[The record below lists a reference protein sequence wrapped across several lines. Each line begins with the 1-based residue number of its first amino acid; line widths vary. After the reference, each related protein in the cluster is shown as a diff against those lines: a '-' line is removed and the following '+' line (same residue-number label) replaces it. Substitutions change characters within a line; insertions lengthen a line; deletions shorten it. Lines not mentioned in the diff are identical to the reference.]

1 MPAMSFPYLT
11 DVLHALGLPLT
22 VPIPMFGLFVGIA
35 FFTGK
40 WIAGIEA
47 RRLMPGSD
55 PELMSN
61 ACLIAFLTG
70 ILGARLFHVLEYPRE
85 FVANPAAMLLSTG
98 GFTIFGGL
106 IVGAL
111 SASWY
116 ARRKGAPIWVMLDA
130 AAPGLMIAYAIGRIG
145 CQISGDG
152 DWGIAVAGPAP
163 AWLPDWLWAQTYEGN
178 IARVDIPPP
187 GVYPTPI
194 YETLMSAVA
203 FAVLWRIRKHA
214 HAPGWMF
221 GVYLLLAGIER
232 FAIEL
237 IRVNTTYSLFGL
249 EVTQAQLI
257 ATAFMVAGAM
267 LMWRRAAP
275 RPLSV
280 PARDPAR

>member
-1 MPAMSFPYLT
+1 MAFPYLT
-11 DVLHALGLPLT
+11 DVLHALGVQISVPL
-22 VPIPMFGLFVGIA
+22 PMFGLFVGIA

-40 WIAGIEA
+40 WLAGVEA

-61 ACLIAFLTG
+61 ACLTAFLAG
-70 ILGARLFHVLEYPRE
+70 IVGARLFHVLEYPRE
-85 FVANPAAMLLSTG
+85 FIADPAAMLLSTG

-111 SASWY
+111 AAAWY
-116 ARRKGAPIWVMLDA
+116 ARSQRASIVMLLDA
-130 AAPGLMIAYAIGRIG
+130 AAPGLMLAYAIGRIG

-152 DWGIAVAGPAP
+152 DWGIAVTSPAP
-163 AWLPDWLWAQTYEGN
+163 AWLPDWLWAQTYDGN
-178 IARVDIPPP
+178 IAGVDIPPP
-187 GVYPTPI
+187 GVYPTPL
-194 YETLMSAVA
+194 YEVVMSAAA
-203 FAVLWRIRKHA
+203 FALLWKLRKHS
-214 HAPGWMF
+214 HATGWMF

-237 IRVNTTYSLFGL
+237 IRVNAKYSLFGL

-257 ATAFMVAGAM
+257 SGAFIVAGLV

-275 RPLSV
+275 PLNA
-280 PARDPAR
+280 PAKDLVH